1 MTYQMKHFTMRE
13 LVKSPTAQRLG
24 IDNEPTEAVKAN
36 LTALVEHILDP
47 LREAWGAPII
57 VTSGYRSPQLNKAV
71 NGAASSQH
79 LLGQAADIHTVSDR
93 PEENRKLLDLL
104 VKLGLPFDQVINE
117 YPNKKMQPDWI
128 HVSYSTRNRRNRLT
142 CIKGKYIAG
151 LNG

>member
-1 MTYQMKHFTMRE
+1 MKHFTMRE
-13 LVKSPTAQRLG
+13 LIKSPTAQRLD
-24 IDNEPTEAVKAN
+24 IDNEPTDAVKAN

-71 NGAASSQH
+71 HGAASSQH
-79 LLGQAADIHTVSDR
+79 MLGQAADIHAMSDN
-93 PEENRKLLDLL
+93 PEENRKLLDLII
-104 VKLGLPFDQVINE
+104 KLGLPFDKLINE
-117 YPNKKMQPDWI
+117 YPNRKMQPDWI
-128 HVSYSTRNRRNRLT
+128 HVSYSPMNRRQKFT

>member
-1 MTYQMKHFTMRE
+1 MRHFSMRE
-13 LVKSPTAQRLG
+13 LIKSPTAQRLD
-24 IDNEPTEAVKAN
+24 IDNEPTDAVKAN

-47 LREAWGAPII
+47 LRESWGAPIV

-71 NGAASSQH
+71 HGAKSSQH
-79 LLGQAADIHTVSDR
+79 MLGQAADIHAMSDS
-93 PEENRKLLDLL
+93 PAENRKLLDLII
-104 VKLGLPFDQVINE
+104 KLGLPFDKLINE

-128 HVSYSTRNRRNRLT
+128 HVSYSPMNRRQKFT

>member
-1 MTYQMKHFTMRE
+1 MKHFTMRE

-24 IDNEPTEAVKAN
+24 IDNEPTDAVKAN

-57 VTSGYRSPQLNKAV
+57 VTSGYRSPALNKAV
-71 NGAASSQH
+71 HGAASSQH
-79 LLGQAADIHTVSDR
+79 VIGQAADIRTVSDK
-93 PEENRKLLDLL
+93 PEDNRKLLDLII
-104 VKLGLPFDQVINE
+104 KLGLPYDQVINE

-128 HVSYSTRNRRNRLT
+128 HVSYSPRHRRNKLT
-142 CIKGKYIAG
+142 CIGGKYIAG

>member
-1 MTYQMKHFTMRE
+1 MKHFTMRE
-13 LVKSPTAQRLG
+13 LIKSPTAQRLG
-24 IDNEPTEAVKAN
+24 ISNEPTEAVKAN

-71 NGAASSQH
+71 HGAASSQH
-79 LLGQAADIHTVSDR
+79 MLGQAADIHAMSDN
-93 PEENRKLLDLL
+93 PKENRKLLDLII
-104 VKLGLPFDQVINE
+104 KLGLPFDKLINE
-117 YPNKKMQPDWI
+117 YPNRKMQPDWI
-128 HVSYSTRNRRNRLT
+128 HVSYSPMNRRQKFT

>member
-1 MTYQMKHFTMRE
+1 MKYFTMRE
-13 LVKSPTAQRLG
+13 LTRSATAKRLG
-24 IDNEPTEAVKAN
+24 IDNEPTDAVKAN

-57 VTSGYRSPQLNKAV
+57 VTSGYRSPALNKAV

-79 LLGQAADIHTVSDR
+79 MLGQAADIHAMSDN
-93 PEENRKLLDLL
+93 PEENRKLLDLII
-104 VKLGLPFDQVINE
+104 KLGLPFDKLINE
-117 YPNKKMQPDWI
+117 YPNRKMQPDWI
-128 HVSYSTRNRRNRLT
+128 HVSYSPMNRRQKFT